1 MVINMLDNF
10 GLFEITYYKP
20 SFLISSAD
28 ALLLL
33 STKNPYTL
41 GVFHQILFGDY
52 TFEKNNFH
60 LLKYL
65 QNAGKSTMFIGR
77 EHDVKRYDGGTPS
90 IIKPTDMATWIEGA
104 KILPKMDFTWLNYL
118 DFEEIYKKKQYNTGN
133 PEEIIQKLIRRTDKW
148 ILSSYRQLRSKTLM
162 IILGNHGRYK
172 IDMQYQ
178 GKVAEWRAASVPLA
192 IFMLKL

>member
-1 MVINMLDNF
+1 M
-10 GLFEITYYKP
+10 
-20 SFLISSAD
+20 ISSAN

-41 GVFHQILFGDY
+41 GVFHQILFGDFSY
-52 TFEKNNFH
+52 EKNNFH

-77 EHDVKRYDGGTPS
+77 ERDVKRYDGGTPS
-90 IIKPTDMATWIEGA
+90 IVKPTDMATWIEGA

-118 DFEEIYKKKQYNTGN
+118 DFEEIYQKKQYNTGN

-162 IILGNHGRYK
+162 IILGNHGRYR